1 MEIKAEREE
10 EFYRDLIGFAE
21 KWGFEFVMPG
31 EEYDEDAM
39 KQILIDFDRMQMIGE
54 PNFSY
59 GFEDMF
65 VKEIER
71 RRSEKDTKIKT
82 YKGFDGSN
90 EYSEEDVCCH
100 GKILNI
106 QSVCSYDNSASSIQ
120 EAFEEAVD
128 EYLDF
133 AERKKLFS

>member
-1 MEIKAEREE
+1 MNVPTEKED
-10 EFYRDLIGFAE
+10 EFYLDLLTFAE
-21 KWGFEFVMPG
+21 KWGFEFVMPSK
-31 EEYDEDAM
+31 ERDEDDM

-54 PNFSY
+54 PDFSY

-71 RRSEKDTKIKT
+71 RRSEKDVKIKT
-82 YKGFDGSN
+82 YKGFEGSN

-106 QSVCSYDNSASSIQ
+106 QSSCSYDNSESTIQ
-120 EAFEEAVD
+120 KAFEEAVD
-128 EYLDF
+128 DYLDF
-133 AERKKLFS
+133 VDRKQLFS

>member
-1 MEIKAEREE
+1 MKIDANREE
-10 EFYRDLIGFAE
+10 EFYLDLMGFVE
-21 KWGFEFVMPG
+21 KWGFEFIMPN
-31 EEYDEDAM
+31 EEHDDI
-39 KQILIDFDRMQMIGE
+39 KQILIDFDRMQIIGE
-54 PNFSY
+54 PDFSY

-106 QSVCSYDNSASSIQ
+106 QSVCSYDNSAGSIQ

>member
-1 MEIKAEREE
+1 MEIEAKREN
-10 EFYRDLIGFAE
+10 EFYLDLITFAE
-21 KWGFEFVMPG
+21 KWGFDFVMPN
-31 EEYDEDAM
+31 EEHDEDDM
-39 KQILIDFDRMQMIGE
+39 KKILIDFDRMQFIGE
-54 PNFSY
+54 PDFTHDF
-59 GFEDMF
+59 GDMF
-65 VKEIER
+65 DKEVER

-133 AERKKLFS
+133 TERKKLFS